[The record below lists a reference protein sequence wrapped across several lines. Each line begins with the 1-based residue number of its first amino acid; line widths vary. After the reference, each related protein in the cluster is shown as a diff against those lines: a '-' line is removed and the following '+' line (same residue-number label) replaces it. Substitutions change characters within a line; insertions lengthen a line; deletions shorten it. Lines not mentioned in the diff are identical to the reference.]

1 MSEPKVTDS
10 FPDIVCSFI
19 LTTCNDRRHLYLA
32 AALMSEAERQ
42 LAQCPWKEYSDGG
55 KTYYHHTETKESV
68 WTIPKEL
75 KELKDKLAA
84 SKAPSDNDK
93 VQISFHYIV

>member
-1 MSEPKVTDS
+1 
-10 FPDIVCSFI
+10 
-19 LTTCNDRRHLYLA
+19 
-32 AALMSEAERQ
+32 MSEAERQ

-93 VQISFHYIV
+93 VQEPDSEEKNGPQNGPQIGTEMQF

>member
-1 MSEPKVTDS
+1 MPSATS
-10 FPDIVCSFI
+10 
-19 LTTCNDRRHLYLA
+19 LA

-42 LAQCPWKEYSDGG
+42 LAQCPWKEFSDGG

-84 SKAPSDNDK
+84 SKAPSDSDK
-93 VQISFHYIV
+93 VQNSSKLAKMHDKIALESG

>member
-1 MSEPKVTDS
+1 
-10 FPDIVCSFI
+10 
-19 LTTCNDRRHLYLA
+19 
-32 AALMSEAERQ
+32 MSEAERQ

-84 SKAPSDNDK
+84 SKVPSDNDK
-93 VQISFHYIV
+93 VQLYRVTMVVAHLGWIDSDLGCSTLLLGIR

>member
-1 MSEPKVTDS
+1 MSD
-10 FPDIVCSFI
+10 
-19 LTTCNDRRHLYLA
+19 L
-32 AALMSEAERQ
+32 ERQ

-93 VQISFHYIV
+93 VKNSVVLSRNYLIKFLNTTLVRWLPKSKKK

>member
-1 MSEPKVTDS
+1 
-10 FPDIVCSFI
+10 
-19 LTTCNDRRHLYLA
+19 
-32 AALMSEAERQ
+32 MSEAERL

-55 KTYYHHTETKESV
+55 KTYYSHTETKESV

-84 SKAPSDNDK
+84 SKAPSDSDK
-93 VQISFHYIV
+93 VQNSSEV

>member
-1 MSEPKVTDS
+1 
-10 FPDIVCSFI
+10 
-19 LTTCNDRRHLYLA
+19 
-32 AALMSEAERQ
+32 MSEAERQ

-93 VQISFHYIV
+93 VQISIRYLCHIASLTKVHPF

>member
-1 MSEPKVTDS
+1 MG
-10 FPDIVCSFI
+10 
-19 LTTCNDRRHLYLA
+19 
-32 AALMSEAERQ
+32 EAERL

-55 KTYYHHTETKESV
+55 KTYYSHAETKESV

-84 SKAPSDNDK
+84 SKAPSDSDK
-93 VQISFHYIV
+93 VQNSSKLAKMHDKIALESG